1 MNLEFTEEQS
11 RVQEAFRKMLKKELP
26 SSLVKELQ
34 QPEASGH
41 SEKLWSQLAGDGW
54 LGIAIPEAYDG
65 SGSSILELGILF
77 EEAGRFLVPTTLYST
92 IYAAML
98 IESLGTEQ
106 QKHFLGGIA
115 RGEVISSVA
124 FTEPEVMNNLDC
136 IRTCAHREGDEWVL
150 QGTKTFVSNAN
161 LANQILVLAVT
172 NDYGRHGLTVFV
184 VPRTAAGVQ
193 IQPHIT
199 FGRDRQSVVHLN
211 SVRLGTDS
219 VLGGESAVSQ
229 AGPEFKLAR
238 QHATALQC
246 VEMVGGMQQ
255 IVDMTIKYVSERSQF
270 GKLIGS
276 FQAVQHHMAN
286 MATKAAG
293 ARLVSY
299 QALWLLANNKPA
311 DAELAMAKAWTGEAY
326 KYISLL
332 AHQLWGGMGFAE
344 ESDLYLY
351 SNRAKATELSFGT
364 REYHLNQLA
373 DVLLSPVRIFA

>member
-11 RVQEAFRKMLKKELP
+11 QLQEAVRKMLKKELP

-41 SEKLWSQLAGDGW
+41 SEKLWTQLAGDGW

-65 SGSSILELGILF
+65 GGGSILELGILF
-77 EEAGRFLVPTTLYST
+77 EEAGRSLVPTTLYST

-98 IESLGTEQ
+98 IESQGTEEQ
-106 QKHFLGGIA
+106 RKHFLGGIA
-115 RGEVISSVA
+115 GGEVIGSVA
-124 FTEPEVMNNLDC
+124 FTEPEVMNNLAC
-136 IRTCAHREGDEWVL
+136 IRTCADREGDEWVL
-150 QGTKTFVSNAN
+150 QGTKAFVSNAN
-161 LANQILVLAVT
+161 LTDQILVLAVT

-184 VPRTAAGVQ
+184 VPRTAAGVE
-193 IQPHIT
+193 IHPHIT
-199 FGRDRQSVVHLN
+199 FGRDRQSLVHLN

-229 AGPEFKLAR
+229 AGPGFKLAR

-246 VEMVGGMQQ
+246 VEMVGGMKQ
-255 IVDMTIKYVSERSQF
+255 IVDMTINYVSERSQF

-332 AHQLWGGMGFAE
+332 AHQLWGGMGFAQ

-364 REYHLNQLA
+364 REYHLNHLA
-373 DVLLSPVRIFA
+373 DVLLGPV